1 MKCPDTWQITKATG
15 MKNDEYFQRSASN
28 WKCLL
33 LWEGQDSFIL
43 GSVLTGRIDFRMCWE
58 KYFVISCLGRRLK
71 RGNTRKR
78 KICVTFTEGQIRNS
92 AGSLRILRCKP
103 SSILHRPHSLP
114 LDSFSVWSH
123 RSWTWCLLHVLMPES
138 HRMPCPMRLGVKT
151 EIQMSFKKLK
161 VRI

>member
-15 MKNDEYFQRSASN
+15 MKNDAYYPAISKQLKMPPFMRGSGQFHFRICTYWQNWFQDVLGEIL
-28 WKCLL
+28 CYLL
-33 LWEGQDSFIL
+33 S
-43 GSVLTGRIDFRMCWE
+43 R
-58 KYFVISCLGRRLK
+58 RRLK
-71 RGNTRKR
+71 RGNIRKR
-78 KICVTFTEGQIRNS
+78 KICVTFTEGRTRNS
-92 AGSLRILRCKP
+92 AGSLRILRCRP

-123 RSWTWCLLHVLMPES
+123 RSWTWCLLHILMPES
-138 HRMPCPMRLGVKT
+138 HRMPCPMLLGVKT